1 MKLFPFACFLLSLA
15 TIFPAYAV
23 SYSEQQDNLRIM
35 NRMEKLEHDLSVM
48 QRQIYSGD
56 TPSAAAQPSST
67 GASANTAQLNARI
80 DTIEEQMREL
90 TGKIEQAE
98 FANNKLNEKIDKLLA
113 DNDYRFN
120 ALEQKIG
127 TAPAPAAEDASEPQA
142 SIGEPISKKR
152 QIALQDDDQTLA
164 EGAIAPT
171 ETNPSQILGKTRR
184 RAEDYAD
191 APKATKQAAQD
202 EEEKPKKMNPQ
213 EQYNRALA
221 QLRDGQYEEAEAGF
235 KKFLATNSKDPLAGS
250 AYYWLGETYFADKT
264 YDKSA
269 VQYLK
274 SYKEFPK
281 GKKAPDSLLKLS
293 LSLEKLKKKKEAC
306 ATLGKLDEAYPNAAN
321 TIKQKADEASTR
333 LKCS

>member
-1 MKLFPFACFLLSLA
+1 MKFFPFACFLLSLA
-15 TIFPAYAV
+15 TTFPAYAV
-23 SYSEQQDNLRIM
+23 SYSEQQDNLRVM
-35 NRMEKLEHDLSVM
+35 NRMEKLERDLSMM
-48 QRQIYSGD
+48 QRQLYSGD
-56 TPSAAAQPSST
+56 TAAPAQPSSA
-67 GASANTAQLNARI
+67 GASTNTAQLNARI

-98 FANNKLNEKIDKLLA
+98 FANSKLSEKIDKLLA

-127 TAPAPAAEDASEPQA
+127 TAPAADDAPEPQA
-142 SIGEPISKKR
+142 DNGEPAIRNR
-152 QIALQDDDQTLA
+152 QAALQDDDQVPA
-164 EGAIAPT
+164 EGAIATT

-191 APKATKQAAQD
+191 APKATKQATQE
-202 EEEKPKKMNPQ
+202 EEEKPKKINPQ

-221 QLRDGQYEEAEAGF
+221 QLRDGKYEEAEAGF
-235 KKFLATNSKDPLAGS
+235 KKFLAANSKDPLAGS

-264 YDKSA
+264 YEKSA
-269 VQYLK
+269 IQYLK

-293 LSLEKLKKKKEAC
+293 LSLEKLKRKKEAC
-306 ATLGKLDEAYPNAAN
+306 ATLDKLGESYPNATNA
-321 TIKQKADEASTR
+321 IKQKADEVSTR